1 MRSLSFNSFLALSSL
16 LGLGHAFNG
25 NATATADDV
34 VTLVTRVTITT
45 CPIPPTPPPPCSS
58 GPSEPASDLTK
69 TTTRTTKATTVITTR
84 RSHNTSSTWT
94 TRIPGTGTGTGPTLT
109 TSGTWGNST
118 TRVTSTSSTVLTS
131 STGTSLTT
139 SISSTST
146 NLTTS
151 ASSSSTSSTVSTSSS
166 STAVSPP
173 ACTDH
178 WLAKVDHQGLAPYV
192 PSPSTYKVFRN
203 VKDYGAKGDGQS
215 DDTEAINR
223 AISEGGRCGPG
234 KCHGTTISP
243 AVVYFPPGTY
253 MVSSPIINYY
263 FTQIYG
269 NPDCMPII
277 KATSNFNGA
286 WVLDANQYQPGGGL
300 GWGSTNV
307 FWRQVRNLVIDLTG
321 VSPSTGLV
329 GIHWPSS
336 QATSLQNILIK
347 MSTASNTQQ
356 YGMLIEEGS
365 GGYIGDMVFQGGLY
379 GMRVGNQQFTM
390 RNLTFVGAKTAI
402 SQIWDWGWTYSGLTI
417 RDCDVGLDM
426 SNVEGGKIMTA
437 SVILIDSEIVNTRVG
452 IITARQASGNNPSQG
467 NTLAV
472 ENVRLS
478 NVQTA
483 IQGPGSSTL
492 LPGTSGS
499 TTIAGW
505 GQGSSYAEKS
515 GPTAF
520 QGSITPFPRPG
531 GLTAGTHFYERSRP
545 QYSNLP
551 ASQFLSVRSAGAK
564 GDGVTDDTAAINK
577 VIAEAAASGKVVYFD
592 YGMYVVTSTVSIPA
606 GSRITGEGLPVILS
620 EGEFFNSMESPNPV
634 VQVGKPGDK
643 GAAVEW
649 SDMVVSTRGQQK
661 GAVLIEWNLN
671 SATPSGMWDVHTRIG
686 GFKGSNLQSAECLKT
701 PGTAINPGNLNQKC
715 IAAFMSMHIT
725 KSAGNLYNENCW
737 LWVADHD
744 VEDGANNV
752 QITIYVGRGLLV
764 ESTSGNIWLWGSGSE
779 HHQLYQYQLAGTKN
793 IFGGQ
798 LQTET
803 AYYQPNPDAVIP
815 FPADA
820 RYRDPVFAAGESGWG
835 LRVVDSTDVLVYG
848 AGLYSFFI
856 NNDNSCAAEASGIK
870 CQSRLTSIERSKLYM
885 YNLNTVGVTN
895 MVTLDGTDVAS
906 FENQRNGFV
915 STIGKYTS

>member
-1 MRSLSFNSFLALSSL
+1 MRGLSFDTLLALSSL
-16 LGLGHAFNG
+16 LGLGHAFED
-25 NATATADDV
+25 NAVADEIVLKIATVPVA
-34 VTLVTRVTITT
+34 TG
-45 CPIPPTPPPPCSS
+45 PTPTTPLRRRSS
-58 GPSEPASDLTK
+58 TSKPVSDLT
-69 TTTRTTKATTVITTR
+69 TRSYGTP
-84 RSHNTSSTWT
+84 SSW
-94 TRIPGTGTGTGPTLT
+94 PTGTGTAPTH
-109 TSGTWGNST
+109 
-118 TRVTSTSSTVLTS
+118 TR
-131 STGTSLTT
+131 
-139 SISSTST
+139 
-146 NLTTS
+146 
-151 ASSSSTSSTVSTSSS
+151 STVSTSSS

-178 WLAKVDHQGLAPYV
+178 WLAKIDHQGFAPYV

-203 VKDYGAKGDGQS
+203 VKDYGAKGDGES

-234 KCHGTTISP
+234 KCDGTTISP

-253 MVSSPIINYY
+253 LVTSPIIDYY

-269 NPDCMPII
+269 NPNCMPVI
-277 KATSNFNGA
+277 KAAANFTGA
-286 WVLDANQYQPGGGL
+286 WVLDGNQYQSNGL

-321 VSPSTGLV
+321 VSSTTALV
-329 GIHWPSS
+329 GIHWPTS

-347 MSTASNTQQ
+347 MSSANDTQQ

-365 GGYIGDMVFQGGLY
+365 GGYIGDMVFKGGLY

-402 SQIWDWGWTYSGLTI
+402 SQLWDWGWTYSGLTI
-417 RDCDVGLDM
+417 RDCDVGLDI
-426 SNVEGGKIMTA
+426 SNMDGPRISTA
-437 SVILIDSEIVNTRVG
+437 SIVLIDSEITNTRVG
-452 IITARQASGNNPSQG
+452 IVTARQASGNNPPQG
-467 NTLAV
+467 NTLIV

-483 IQGPGSSTL
+483 IQGPSNSTL
-492 LPGTSGS
+492 LVGTSSS
-499 TTIAGW
+499 TTITGW
-505 GQGSSYAEKS
+505 GQGTGYVGSS
-515 GPTAF
+515 GPTTF

-531 GLTAGTHFYERSRP
+531 GLTAGTDFYHRSRP

-551 ASQFLSVRSAGAK
+551 ASQFVSVRSAGAK

-577 VIAEAAASGKVVYFD
+577 VIAHAAASRKVVYFD
-592 YGMYVVTSTVSIPA
+592 YGLYVVTSTIKIPA

-620 EGEFFNSMESPNPV
+620 EGEFFNNMEHPKPV
-634 VQVGKPGDK
+634 VRVGKPGDE

-661 GAVLIEWNLN
+661 GAILIEWNLN
-671 SATPSGMWDVHTRIG
+671 SKTPSGMWDVHTRIG
-686 GFKGSNLQSAECLKT
+686 GFKGSNLQSAECPKT
-701 PGTAINPGNLNQKC
+701 PETSINPGNLNQKC

-744 VEDGANNV
+744 VEDGAHNV
-752 QITIYVGRGLLV
+752 QITIYAGRGLLV
-764 ESTSGNIWLWGSGSE
+764 ESASGNVWLWGSGSE
-779 HHQLYQYQLAGTKN
+779 HHQLYQYQLARTQK

-835 LRVVDSTDVLVYG
+835 LRVVNSTDVLVYG

-856 NNDNSCAAEASGIK
+856 NNNNSCAAEASAFK
-870 CQSRLTSIERSKLYM
+870 CQSRLTSIERSRLHM

-895 MVTLDGTDVAS
+895 MVTLDGVDVVS

-915 STIGKYTS
+915 STVGRYTS